1 MVPSWHPSHFRTPSS
16 SSAAGSEV
24 TGGGGGGTMQQDD
37 VRSEAHRQELL
48 NGVLGA
54 VKRCQVRFGGRKS
67 ELATEENEPAVRD
80 LCRGLER
87 VFQHGVVVSQGGGS
101 AFVVGD
107 IIPKLASSGGG
118 ASPSYAASSF
128 WPFLKRHLGKSDLDR
143 FLLLSN
149 VNTDLGRCRAWLRAA
164 VNEHTL
170 ERYVHAVLSDADRG
184 KFYEPFAFLND
195 GERSSMLAP
204 MSAGIGS
211 IHFAIKVDVPG
222 LNRIA
227 AEEENNKDSDLI
239 AKTSTAQRASEEE
252 APPATATSQ
261 TKKKRRVPSQF
272 VSFDGD
278 DVTSRPISP
287 SSSSSS
293 TRTPKNHQTLEKQIL
308 LNQTSSKTMAS
319 RARARGSAASEDA
332 SSTNAEQRRSATPT
346 RLSFDRVELAGE
358 GGAHSG
364 SQKQRLTTATGES
377 EDEDVI
383 DIYSKSPTGSRKS
396 EVSLDEG
403 GLSVAG
409 SSTSGNR
416 LTPMKNV
423 NVGQLIPLFS
433 SNSVSGG
440 DAASDLNNCDF
451 NSEDSVSMRSFGE
464 ESDYATFGRHVSANS
479 EPSHGEKGQKVEI
492 SRHELKQ
499 ALLSVMAR
507 KEELQ
512 RQLAQMKKLLEQ
524 ETRSAASLKE
534 EVAESKRRAREESE
548 RQEGRVGT
556 LGRENE
562 LLKHQLKKY
571 VGAVQ
576 KLRDGPQ
583 AYETLAQLDK
593 VEERQERERNYVD
606 YHYEASE
613 YEKKLIHLAEMHGE
627 LIEFNE
633 HLRRASIAKDGVIA
647 KMRAELEELRGP
659 LPVDEEQD
667 QADAAAATDNADAVS
682 LASSSAIGVPSATRA
697 LIHLWIPS
705 VFLSGNGS
713 KTHHVYQVY
722 LRIRDEEWNIYRRYS
737 DFYALHNDLRKKES
751 LVDSFY
757 FPPKKSVGYK
767 TEKVVEE
774 RRKRLQSY
782 LRQVDAKL
790 YTQMDSD
797 IDQLGCFQVV
807 NLLVQTNP
815 ALAARPNKGNVLL
828 LMPFFAENY
837 VMAKAAAAVAG
848 RDRARSQSRGRSIF
862 SRRKTSTAA
871 TATTAGGAGS
881 GPQLA
886 L

>member
-1 MVPSWHPSHFRTPSS
+1 MVPSWHPSHFRTPSN
-16 SSAAGSEV
+16 SSAASSGGG
-24 TGGGGGGTMQQDD
+24 GGGGGGTMPE
-37 VRSEAHRQELL
+37 VSSEAHRQELL

-67 ELATEENEPAVRD
+67 ELATEENEPAVRE
-80 LCRGLER
+80 LCRSLER
-87 VFQHGVVVSQGGGS
+87 VFQHGVVPPQGGGS
-101 AFVVGD
+101 SFVVGD
-107 IIPKLASSGGG
+107 IIPKLSPSGGSG
-118 ASPSYAASSF
+118 APPSYTTASF
-128 WPFLKRHLGKSDLDR
+128 WHFLKRHLGKSDLDR
-143 FLLLSN
+143 FLLLGN

-170 ERYVHAVLSDADRG
+170 ERYVHAILTDADKG

-211 IHFAIKVDVPG
+211 IHFAIKIDVPG
-222 LNRIA
+222 LNKIA
-227 AEEENNKDSDLI
+227 TEDESKDSDLI
-239 AKTSTAQRASEEE
+239 AKTSTAPRANEEE
-252 APPATATSQ
+252 PPAPTAASSQ

-293 TRTPKNHQTLEKQIL
+293 ASTRPPRNHQTLEKQIL
-308 LNQTSSKTMAS
+308 LNQTSNKTIAS
-319 RARARGSAASEDA
+319 RNRVRGAAPSEEA
-332 SSTNAEQRRSATPT
+332 SSIKAEQRRSATPT
-346 RLSFDRVELAGE
+346 RLNFDRVELKGE
-358 GGAHSG
+358 GVAQAG
-364 SQKQRLTTATGES
+364 SQKQRTTTAAAAAES
-377 EDEDVI
+377 EDDEDVI

-396 EVSLDEG
+396 ALSLDEEG
-403 GLSVAG
+403 FSPGLSVAG
-409 SSTSGNR
+409 SSSSGNR

-433 SNSVSGG
+433 SNSVSG
-440 DAASDLNNCDF
+440 DASDLNCDI
-451 NSEDSVSMRSFGE
+451 NSEDSVSMRSYGE
-464 ESDYATFGRHVSANS
+464 ESDYATFGRHVSTN
-479 EPSHGEKGQKVEI
+479 EPRGEKGQKAEI
-492 SRHELKQ
+492 PRHELKQ

-524 ETRSAASLKE
+524 ETRSAAALKE
-534 EVAESKRRAREESE
+534 EVAESRRRGREESE

-633 HLRRASIAKDGVIA
+633 HLRRASAAKDGAIA

-659 LPVDEEQD
+659 LPVDEEHD
-667 QADAAAATDNADAVS
+667 QVEGAAGDNVDAVS

-751 LVDSFY
+751 LIESFY

-782 LRQVDAKL
+782 LRQVNATK
-790 YTQMDSD
+790 
-797 IDQLGCFQVV
+797 
-807 NLLVQTNP
+807 
-815 ALAARPNKGNVLL
+815 
-828 LMPFFAENY
+828 E
-837 VMAKAAAAVAG
+837 
-848 RDRARSQSRGRSIF
+848 
-862 SRRKTSTAA
+862 RRKIVH
-871 TATTAGGAGS
+871 
-881 GPQLA
+881 
-886 L
+886 

>member
-1 MVPSWHPSHFRTPSS
+1 ML
-16 SSAAGSEV
+16 EV
-24 TGGGGGGTMQQDD
+24 S
-37 VRSEAHRQELL
+37 SEAHRQELL
-48 NGVLGA
+48 NGVLGS

-67 ELATEENEPAVRD
+67 ELATEENEAAVRE

-87 VFQHGVVVSQGGGS
+87 VFQHGVVSPPPGSSSS

-107 IIPKLASSGGG
+107 IIPKLSPSGS
-118 ASPSYAASSF
+118 APPSYAAASF
-128 WPFLKRHLGKSDLDR
+128 WHFLKRHLGKSDLDR

-170 ERYVHAVLSDADRG
+170 ERYVHAILTDVERD
-184 KFYEPFAFLND
+184 KFYESFAFLND
-195 GERSSMLAP
+195 VERSSMLAP

-211 IHFAIKVDVPG
+211 IHFAIRIDVPG
-222 LNRIA
+222 LNKIA
-227 AEEENNKDSDLI
+227 MEEGNEDSDLI
-239 AKTSTAQRASEEE
+239 AKTSTAPRASEEE
-252 APPATATSQ
+252 PATATSQ

-293 TRTPKNHQTLEKQIL
+293 TRPPRNHQTLEKQIL
-308 LNQTSSKTMAS
+308 LNQTSNKTISS
-319 RARARGSAASEDA
+319 RARARASAPSEET

-358 GGAHSG
+358 GAAQAG
-364 SQKQRLTTATGES
+364 SRKQRTTGES
-377 EDEDVI
+377 EDDEDGI

-396 EVSLDEG
+396 ALSLDEG
-403 GLSVAG
+403 GFSHGPSAAG
-409 SSTSGNR
+409 SSTSGAR

-423 NVGQLIPLFS
+423 SVGQLIPLFS
-433 SNSVSGG
+433 SNSVSG
-440 DAASDLNNCDF
+440 DASDLTCDI
-451 NSEDSVSMRSFGE
+451 NSEDSVSIRSFGE
-464 ESDYATFGRHVSANS
+464 ESDYATFGRQVSTS
-479 EPSHGEKGQKVEI
+479 EPPRGEKGQKAEI
-492 SRHELKQ
+492 SRPELKQ

-524 ETRSAASLKE
+524 ETRNAASLKE
-534 EVAESKRRAREESE
+534 EVAESRRRSREESE

-647 KMRAELEELRGP
+647 KMKAELEELRGP
-659 LPVDEEQD
+659 LPIDEERD
-667 QADAAAATDNADAVS
+667 QVDNAGDNADVVS
-682 LASSSAIGVPSATRA
+682 LASSSGIGVPSATRA

-782 LRQVDAKL
+782 LRQV
-790 YTQMDSD
+790 
-797 IDQLGCFQVV
+797 V

-815 ALAARPNKGNVLL
+815 ALAARPNKENVLL

-837 VMAKAAAAVAG
+837 VIAKVAAETAG

-862 SRRKTSTAA
+862 SRRKTSTA
-871 TATTAGGAGS
+871 TATTAGAVGQR
-881 GPQLA
+881 PQLA

>member
-1 MVPSWHPSHFRTPSS
+1 MVPSWHPSHFRTPSN
-16 SSAAGSEV
+16 SSAAGSE
-24 TGGGGGGTMQQDD
+24 GGGTMPPED

-54 VKRCQVRFGGRKS
+54 VKRCQVRFGGRRS
-67 ELATEENEPAVRD
+67 ELATEENEPAVGD
-80 LCRGLER
+80 LCRSLER
-87 VFQHGVVVSQGGGS
+87 VFQHGVVAASGGGP
-101 AFVVGD
+101 AFLVGD
-107 IIPKLASSGGG
+107 ILPKAEK
-118 ASPSYAASSF
+118 PSYASASF
-128 WPFLKRHLGKSDLDR
+128 WPFLKRHLGKSDLDH
-143 FLLLSN
+143 FLLLSH

-170 ERYVHAVLSDADRG
+170 ERYVHAVLSDAERG

-211 IHFAIKVDVPG
+211 IHFAIKIDLPG
-222 LNRIA
+222 LNKIA
-227 AEEENNKDSDLI
+227 VEEESGKDSDLI
-239 AKTSTAQRASEEE
+239 ARTSATPSRAGEEE
-252 APPATATSQ
+252 QAVTAASQ

-287 SSSSSS
+287 SSLSSTSSSV
-293 TRTPKNHQTLEKQIL
+293 TRPPRNHQTLEKQIL
-308 LNQTSSKTMAS
+308 LNQTSSKTVAS
-319 RARARGSAASEDA
+319 RARARAAATTEEA
-332 SSTNAEQRRSATPT
+332 ASTNAEQRRSATPT
-346 RLSFDRVELAGE
+346 RLNFDRVELAKE
-358 GGAHSG
+358 GVAQPG
-364 SQKQRLTTATGES
+364 SQDKRHATSVTGES

-403 GLSVAG
+403 NNLSPGLSVAG

-433 SNSVSGG
+433 SNSVSG
-440 DAASDLNNCDF
+440 DAASEQNCDF
-451 NSEDSVSMRSFGE
+451 NSEDSVSMRSE
-464 ESDYATFGRHVSANS
+464 ESDYATFGRQQSSNAPAAGKETH
-479 EPSHGEKGQKVEI
+479 HGAGQGQKAEI
-492 SRHELKQ
+492 PRHELKQ

-534 EVAESKRRAREESE
+534 EVAEGKRRAREEAE
-548 RQEGRVGT
+548 RQEGRVST

-593 VEERQERERNYVD
+593 VEERAERERNYVD

-633 HLRRASIAKDGVIA
+633 HLRRAGAAKDAVIA
-647 KMRAELEELRGP
+647 KMREELEELRGP
-659 LPVDEEQD
+659 LPADEAAEQ
-667 QADAAAATDNADAVS
+667 QATEQAGGEAAVSASDSADAVS
-682 LASSSAIGVPSATRA
+682 VVSGSSSAVIGVPSATRA

-737 DFYALHNDLRKKES
+737 DFYALHSDLRKKES
-751 LVDSFY
+751 LIDSFY

-767 TEKVVEE
+767 AEKVVEE

-782 LRQVDAKL
+782 LRQVLK
-790 YTQMDSD
+790 
-797 IDQLGCFQVV
+797 
-807 NLLVQTNP
+807 
-815 ALAARPNKGNVLL
+815 
-828 LMPFFAENY
+828 
-837 VMAKAAAAVAG
+837 
-848 RDRARSQSRGRSIF
+848 SRVYE
-862 SRRKTSTAA
+862 
-871 TATTAGGAGS
+871 
-881 GPQLA
+881 
-886 L
+886 